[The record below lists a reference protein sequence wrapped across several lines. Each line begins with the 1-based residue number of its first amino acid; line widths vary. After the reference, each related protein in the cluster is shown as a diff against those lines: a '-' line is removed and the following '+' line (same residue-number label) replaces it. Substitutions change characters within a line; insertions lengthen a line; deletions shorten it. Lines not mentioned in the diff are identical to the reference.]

1 MDANEHVK
9 QADVVNRQSWRK
21 FFAGRDLSRSRPGEP
36 NNYPAHNRSRKHY
49 RNYIGLS
56 TLILFIAPVAN
67 AADVGGVSATANPV
81 AQTSGSQTNLA
92 VQNLQGPYIQSAV
105 GGGVVCQGPVLSFS
119 PFVHRSFSWQ
129 MPYEASYM
137 DPVYDNS
144 DRDEDGYIDNP
155 GSILYFKDTRTG
167 QKDSHNWNFGFSASI
182 TIPLD
187 GGIQERCKSAM
198 DTQTRIQLQ
207 TLRNKELD
215 WNLARLRHCGEL
227 AQKGITFAKHSK
239 MYGLCSDIAVV
250 MPRTEIP
257 PHSHKVSFS
266 SIDHEQLES
275 RGSASAADDD
285 APEAT
290 QP

>member
-1 MDANEHVK
+1 M
-9 QADVVNRQSWRK
+9 VNRQSWRR
-21 FFAGRDLSRSRPGEP
+21 FLPGRDLSRPRSLQSD
-36 NNYPAHNRSRKHY
+36 NHSAHNRSRKHY

-56 TLILFIAPVAN
+56 TLILFITPVAN
-67 AADVGGVSATANPV
+67 AADIGGVSATANPV

-92 VQNLQGPYIQSAV
+92 VQNLSGPYAQSAV
-105 GGGVVCQGPVLSFS
+105 GSGVVCQGPTLSFS
-119 PFVHRSFSWQ
+119 PFVHRSLSWQ
-129 MPYEASYM
+129 LPYESHYM

-144 DRDEDGYIDNP
+144 DLDEDGVIDNP
-155 GSILYFKDTRTG
+155 GSVLYWKDVRTG
-167 QKDSHNWNFGFSASI
+167 QKDSHNWNLGFSASI

-198 DTQTRIQLQ
+198 DTQTRIQMQ
-207 TLRNKELD
+207 ILRNKELD

-250 MPRTEIP
+250 MPVTEVP
-257 PHSHKVSFS
+257 PHTHKISFS

-285 APEAT
+285 APEEI

>member
-1 MDANEHVK
+1 M
-9 QADVVNRQSWRK
+9 
-21 FFAGRDLSRSRPGEP
+21 
-36 NNYPAHNRSRKHY
+36 
-49 RNYIGLS
+49 
-56 TLILFIAPVAN
+56 
-67 AADVGGVSATANPV
+67 
-81 AQTSGSQTNLA
+81 
-92 VQNLQGPYIQSAV
+92 QNLSGPYAQSAV
-105 GGGVVCQGPVLSFS
+105 GSGVVCQGPTLSLS
-119 PFVHRSFSWQ
+119 PFVHRSLSWQ
-129 MPYEASYM
+129 LPYESHYQ

-144 DRDEDGYIDNP
+144 DLDENGVIDNP
-155 GSILYFKDTRTG
+155 GSVLYWKDVRTG

-198 DTQTRIQLQ
+198 DTQTRIQMQ
-207 TLRNKELD
+207 ILRNKELD

-250 MPRTEIP
+250 MPVTEIP
-257 PHSHKVSFS
+257 PHTHKVSFS

-285 APEAT
+285 AHEET